1 MLIEGARA
9 LVCGGAS
16 GLGAAT
22 ARRLRA
28 GGAHVIIADIDAKRG
43 AALAAELGVGF
54 TRCDVTDPGQVEA
67 AVAAAGTGLRIAVTC
82 AGIGWAEKTAG
93 KRGPHRV
100 EPFHQVVEVNLL
112 GSFHLLRAAGA
123 AMLANETDDASK
135 TGASPS
141 GETDERG
148 VIVMTASIAA
158 YDGQIGQLAY
168 AASKGG
174 VVGMTLPAARDLA
187 AGRIRV
193 CTIAPGLFDTPLLAG
208 LPDEARA
215 ALGAQVPHPA
225 RLGLPEEYAALAAHV
240 VENPMLNGEVIRLDG
255 ALRMPPR

>member
-9 LVCGGAS
+9 LICGGAS

-28 GGAHVIIADIDAKRG
+28 DGATVTIADVNVGRG
-43 AALAAELGVGF
+43 EALAAELGAAFVA
-54 TRCDVTDPGQVEA
+54 CDVTDPAQVDQA
-67 AVAAAGTGLRIAVTC
+67 VVAARGDGLLRIAVTC
-82 AGIGWAEKTAG
+82 AGVGWAEKTAG
-93 KRGPHRV
+93 KRGPHSV
-100 EPFHQVVEVNLL
+100 EPFHQVVAVNLL

-123 AMLANETDDASK
+123 AMLANDARD
-135 TGASPS
+135 GDA
-141 GETDERG
+141 G

-168 AASKGG
+168 SASKGG

-187 AGRIRV
+187 SAKIRV

-208 LPDEARA
+208 LPEEARA

-225 RLGLPEEYAALAAHV
+225 RLGHPDEYAALAAHIV
-240 VENPMLNGEVIRLDG
+240 ANPMLNGEVIRLDG

>member
-22 ARRLRA
+22 ARRLLA
-28 GGAHVIIADIDAKRG
+28 GGAHVIIADVDAERG
-43 AALAAELGVGF
+43 TELARELNVGF

-67 AVAAAGTGLRIAVTC
+67 AVAAAGTGLRIAVNC
-82 AGIGWAEKTAG
+82 AGIGWAERTAG
-93 KRGPHRV
+93 KDGPHRV
-100 EPFHQVVEVNLL
+100 EPFHKVLEVNLL
-112 GSFHLLRAAGA
+112 GSFHVLRATAA
-123 AMLANETDDASK
+123 AMLANEPDEGDES
-135 TGASPS
+135 GA
-141 GETDERG
+141 
-148 VIVMTASIAA
+148 IVMTASIAA

-168 AASKGG
+168 SASKGG

-187 AGRIRV
+187 RSRIRV

-208 LPDEARA
+208 LPDETRA

-225 RLGLPEEYAALAAHV
+225 RLGAPAEYAALVAHI